1 MYIDVAVYRELQG
14 KEGLGLLWSGHAES
28 RWKYDK
34 LSKCKMK
41 SHEGFLKVLKSCSP
55 VFASLLYNICV
66 FVYNVCVLFIYIYIY
81 LKRKNVVFMSERLMF
96 QVLVFIGKGNQ

>member
-1 MYIDVAVYRELQG
+1 MAVYRELQG
-14 KEGLGLLWSGHAES
+14 KEGLGLLRSGHAES

-41 SHEGFLKVLKSCSP
+41 SHEGFLKVLKCYICTP

-66 FVYNVCVLFIYIYIY
+66 YVYNVCVLFVYIY
-81 LKRKNVVFMSERLMF
+81 LKRKNVVFGSKRLTF
-96 QVLVFIGKGNQ
+96 QVLVFIGKGSQQ